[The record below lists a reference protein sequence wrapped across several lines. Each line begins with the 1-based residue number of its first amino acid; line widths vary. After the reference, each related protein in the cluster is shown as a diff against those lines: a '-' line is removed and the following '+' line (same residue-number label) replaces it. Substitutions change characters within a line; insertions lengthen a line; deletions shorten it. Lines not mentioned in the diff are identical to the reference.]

1 MAYRIEFDARAEKE
15 LASLAPPV
23 RERIVRALWRLET
36 NPRRAANVKA
46 LAGGGYRLRV
56 GDYRVLY
63 VIRDDM
69 LLVLVVGIGHRRE
82 IYRRGR
88 PGR

>member
-1 MAYRIEFDARAEKE
+1 MAYRIEFDARAEKD
-15 LASLAPPV
+15 LAALDPPV
-23 RERIVRALWRLET
+23 RERVIRALWRLET
-36 NPRRAANVKA
+36 NPRRSTNVKA

-69 LLVLVVGIGHRRE
+69 LLVLVVGIGHRRQ
-82 IYRRGR
+82 IYRRSR
-88 PGR
+88 